1 MKKIIAVFVFML
13 IFVSVFVFSSK
24 QSSADDNRSS
34 LSRELIQTIVN
45 KVLELNSSGSTNAQI
60 VEEIV
65 TMTSNNNNDDDDD
78 EEDDDNDSDKINR
91 GKSAIKKINYGQF
104 KKTIRMG
111 NSGDDVMSL
120 QEALNALSEKL
131 GLNFNLQV
139 DGKYGR
145 NTVRVVKLIQER
157 QRLMAD
163 GVVGPMTLAM
173 FMNLLGEGTTVINT
187 APIITL
193 TGEASVSLN
202 VGGTYTDA
210 GATAMDAEDGNISAN
225 IVKTISLNNVAVES
239 VSTTAAGVYTI
250 NYNVSD
256 SKGLAAVQV
265 SRTVTVIEVT
275 E

>member
-1 MKKIIAVFVFML
+1 MKKIIAIFVFML
-13 IFVSVFVFSSK
+13 IFVSVFVFSSR
-24 QSSADDNRSS
+24 QSNADNNRSN

-45 KVLELNSSGSTNAQI
+45 KVLALNSSGSTNAQI

-65 TMTSNNNNDDDDD
+65 TMTSSNDDD
-78 EEDDDNDSDKINR
+78 EEDDDDSEKIKR

-111 NSGDDVMSL
+111 SSGDDVSSL

-131 GLNFNLQV
+131 GLNFNLRV
-139 DGKYGR
+139 DGKYGK
-145 NTVRVVKLIQER
+145 NTVTVVKLIQER
-157 QRLMAD
+157 QRLVAD

-173 FMNLLGEGTTVINT
+173 FMNLLGEGTVVANT

-193 TGEASVSLN
+193 VGEASVTLN
-202 VGGTYTDA
+202 VGSTYTDA
-210 GATAMDAEDGNISAN
+210 GATAMDAEDGNISDK
-225 IVKTISLNNVAVES
+225 IVKTILLNSVVVDS
-239 VSTTAAGVYTI
+239 VSTTAVGVYTI
-250 NYNVSD
+250 KYNVSD

-265 SRTVTVIEVT
+265 NRTVTVTEVA